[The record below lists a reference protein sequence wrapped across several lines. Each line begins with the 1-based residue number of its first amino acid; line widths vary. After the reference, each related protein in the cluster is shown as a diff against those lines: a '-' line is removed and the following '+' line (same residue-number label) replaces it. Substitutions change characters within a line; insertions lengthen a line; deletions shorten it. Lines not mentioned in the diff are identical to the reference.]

1 MAKDGRGY
9 RAGAFALEIEGKI
22 IGYIRKADLGK
33 LKGEVVT
40 NNLGPTNR
48 QKKHVAKMAW
58 DPMSFEV
65 GIGMGK
71 ELLDW
76 MNSSF
81 KMKHLRKNGAFIM
94 FDHDY
99 DVQRRCD
106 FTDAHITEIGL
117 GTYDA
122 KGKEGVYFSIKIQPE
137 TVRFTDGGGKITPLV
152 GQNQKLHGNTNFV
165 VDVPGVD
172 CKFIS
177 KIELPKFTCKVT
189 EDARGEP
196 LESQYVPTAVEV
208 SDLKFTIGSQSYKQW
223 YDDAMAFL
231 TYGDRDE
238 SKEKTIAINV
248 KGPNGKDDVAI
259 LTFGNCGYKEV
270 QMVEAMEANKDAVSN
285 FVTTFYTEGP
295 PENGPLLEIK
305 KFN

>member
-9 RAGAFALEIEGKI
+9 RAGAFALELEGKI
-22 IGYIRKADLGK
+22 VGYIRKADLGK

-58 DPMSFEV
+58 DAMSFEV

-81 KMKHLRKNGAFIM
+81 NMNHLRKSGAFIM
-94 FDHDY
+94 FDHNY
-99 DVQRRCD
+99 EVQRRCD

-122 KGKEGVYFSIKIQPE
+122 KGKEGVYFTIKVQPE
-137 TVRFTDGGGKITPLV
+137 TVRFTDGGGKLNPVI
-152 GQNQKLHGNTNFV
+152 GANQKLHSNTNFR

-177 KIELPKFTCKVT
+177 KVELPKFTCKVT
-189 EDARGEP
+189 EDARGEFI
-196 LESQYVPTAVEV
+196 EAQYVPTAVEV
-208 SDLKFTIGSQSYKQW
+208 SDLKLTIGAQSYKQW
-223 YDDAMAFL
+223 YDDALAFL
-231 TYGDRDE
+231 VHGARDE
-238 SKEKTIAINV
+238 AKEKTIGI
-248 KGPNGKDDVAI
+248 DI
-259 LTFGNCGYKEV
+259 LDPQAKETIARIDLENCGYKEV
-270 QMVEAMEANKDAVSN
+270 QFAEAMEANKEAAAN
-285 FVTTFYTEGP
+285 FVATFYTEAVKLTI
-295 PENGPLLEIK
+295 NK
-305 KFN
+305 YN